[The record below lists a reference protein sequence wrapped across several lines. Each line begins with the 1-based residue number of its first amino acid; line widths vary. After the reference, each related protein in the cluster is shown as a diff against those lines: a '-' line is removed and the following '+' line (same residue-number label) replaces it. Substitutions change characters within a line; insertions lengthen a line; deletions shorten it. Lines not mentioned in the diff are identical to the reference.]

1 MNKTTKTL
9 SLAVAMFAIT
19 GMTGAFSNQ
28 AFAGS
33 TGEGTCSSGFWKNDD
48 SKNDAENW
56 PVKTDPLDLYEN
68 AMGGIDTELRTK
80 GGNDDNPSLRDALNA
95 KGGKENALAREAA
108 AALLN
113 IRSGF
118 DYPITEAD
126 LVAAMLN
133 AFDGTDDDVDQEE
146 LRAFLFDAN
155 HTESCPF
162 ENNEI

>member
-56 PVKTDPLDLYEN
+56 PEDTTPEDSYEEIF
-68 AMGGIDTELRTK
+68 GVDTTLRTK
-80 GGNDDNPSLRDALNA
+80 GGDDNNPSLRDALNA

-126 LVAAMLN
+126 LVAAMQN
-133 AFDGTDDDVDQEE
+133 AFNGIGDDDAEQEA
-146 LRAFLFDAN
+146 LRAQLFDAN

-162 ENNEI
+162 ENNEF

>member
-1 MNKTTKTL
+1 MNKTTKIL

-28 AFAGS
+28 AFAGL
-33 TGEGTCSSGFWKNDD
+33 EVACSSGFWKNDD
-48 SKNDAENW
+48 RKNEAENW
-56 PVKTDPLDLYEN
+56 PVGTTPTDSYEA

-80 GGNDDNPSLRDALNA
+80 GGDDDDPSLRDALNA

-118 DYPITEAD
+118 DYPITED
-126 LVAAMLN
+126 ELVAAMQN
-133 AFDGTDDDVDQEE
+133 AFDGTDDDVEQEE
-146 LRAFLFDAN
+146 LRALLFGFN

>member
-28 AFAGS
+28 AFAGI
-33 TGEGTCSSGFWKNDD
+33 GEGTCSSGFWKNDD
-48 SKNDAENW
+48 SKNAAENW
-56 PVKTDPLDLYEN
+56 PVATNPSDLYEA

-80 GGNDDNPSLRDALNA
+80 GGNDDDPSLRDALNA

-118 DYPITEAD
+118 DYPLTEAD
-126 LVAAMLN
+126 LVVLMLN

-146 LRAFLFDAN
+146 LRALLFGFN

-162 ENNEI
+162 ENIET